1 MPPLNKPPPHKPFLQ
16 ISLWGL
22 IQRLPVKESYEYLFV
37 FYLKQVTIKDHSG
50 SRYVFSCEDW
60 LVKQAGEN
68 KLKAHLSL
76 SEQNLDQ
83 LPSYRG
89 KKLEYMKLDDKEHL
103 DAVEETVHKNLSN
116 VLEGI
121 LQSSLEPDADSVS
134 EFPNSGSLSSCYIVK
149 RHFMFLKKYFN
160 YKFYTYWFSGSFSWP
175 VFS

>member
-1 MPPLNKPPPHKPFLQ
+1 M
-16 ISLWGL
+16 
-22 IQRLPVKESYEYLFV
+22 
-37 FYLKQVTIKDHSG
+37 
-50 SRYVFSCEDW
+50 FSCEDW

-149 RHFMFLKKYFN
+149 RHLLFFKKYFN
-160 YKFYTYWFSGSFSWP
+160 QQVLYILVLWFFFLACFLMKTFTNIYKQAQGFLVFYF
-175 VFS
+175 